1 MTSLPPDLFNSLTSL
16 TELWVVGRWV
26 WWAVQEASWALVFVV
41 SFPLID
47 IGAAL
52 CVWKA
57 YMGQCWDG
65 EDVVGGGVE
74 NWILRVHSENNYEH
88 CTAWIWPLGHGR
100 VARVSVYGMGRCD
113 KKMKYGYEWADRKA
127 TGKIQNLVR
136 CTRCIDLLSLCC
148 FLLIRLSRQLYAND
162 LSSLPEGIFDPL
174 ISLNTL
180 YVSRNY
186 MLW

>member
-1 MTSLPPDLFNSLTSL
+1 
-16 TELWVVGRWV
+16 
-26 WWAVQEASWALVFVV
+26 
-41 SFPLID
+41 
-47 IGAAL
+47 
-52 CVWKA
+52 
-57 YMGQCWDG
+57 
-65 EDVVGGGVE
+65 
-74 NWILRVHSENNYEH
+74 
-88 CTAWIWPLGHGR
+88 
-100 VARVSVYGMGRCD
+100 
-113 KKMKYGYEWADRKA
+113 MKYGYEWADRKA

-186 MLW
+186 MLWQSMLYWAEVVDKEINHKTYIEGLQGMKWDQAVDSATYCREPIRPLEYGGECG